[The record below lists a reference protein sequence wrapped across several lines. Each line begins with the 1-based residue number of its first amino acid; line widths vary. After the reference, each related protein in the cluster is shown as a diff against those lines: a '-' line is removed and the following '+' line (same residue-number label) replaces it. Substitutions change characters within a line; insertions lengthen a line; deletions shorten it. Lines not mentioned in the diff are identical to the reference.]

1 MDSTLDDKAEGQ
13 FASLEEQLSNL
24 VDRGRPVASNAASA
38 AVDQCRAREAG
49 VNPSDPPTSMK
60 TVSRPA
66 GNDSWIG
73 GLALPFVGSLLAA
86 SIGLAAW
93 WWSSSVHTEAMDP
106 SDPAHLTQAAPKD
119 AAPTP
124 VALSSDLAQQLQPM
138 ARDLAALRQAVEQLE
153 VRQEQLVRD
162 NENVASQ
169 LKASQAEMA
178 RNNNI
183 VDQIKAAQIQMA
195 RESEQVTER
204 LNASQEQLA
213 RVIADASEPKV
224 MPEEPKVS
232 PEEPKVMPE
241 IPVPRPRRST
251 NVAQTHKPAPT
262 PAPPQAKKPQ
272 PSSAWPWSVR

>member
-1 MDSTLDDKAEGQ
+1 MDSTLDDKLAERQ

-24 VDRGRPVASNAASA
+24 
-38 AVDQCRAREAG
+38 AREAG
-49 VNPSDPPTSMK
+49 VNPSEPPTTMK
-60 TVSRPA
+60 TFRAPPA
-66 GNDSWIG
+66 TIH
-73 GLALPFVGSLLAA
+73 GLADWRYLAFVGSLLAA
-86 SIGLAAW
+86 SIGVAAW
-93 WWSSSVHTEAMDP
+93 WWSSSVHTETMAP
-106 SDPAHLTQAAPKD
+106 SDPAPLTQAAPKD
-119 AAPTP
+119 AAPTNVEP
-124 VALSSDLAQQLQPM
+124 TAVARSSDLAQQLQPM
-138 ARDLAALRQAVEQLE
+138 ARDLAAVRQAVEQLE

-183 VDQIKAAQIQMA
+183 IDQIKATQIQMA
-195 RESEQVTER
+195 RESETVTER

-213 RVIADASEPKV
+213 RVIANASEPKV
-224 MPEEPKVS
+224 MPEEPTVS

-262 PAPPQAKKPQ
+262 PAQPQAKKPQ